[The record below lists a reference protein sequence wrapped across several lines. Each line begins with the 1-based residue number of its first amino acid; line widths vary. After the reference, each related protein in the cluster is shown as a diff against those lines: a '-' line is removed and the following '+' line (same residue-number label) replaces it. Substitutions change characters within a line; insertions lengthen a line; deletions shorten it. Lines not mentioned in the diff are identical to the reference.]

1 MKFPKKKRDVGRYGD
16 MSQTAHIRVGLDDSD
31 SDVYVSIYDDQGGA
45 SIEFCT
51 QYAGGGKS
59 PRTREALIAL
69 MIAIE
74 EDNTETPSFDW
85 WKRRG

>member
-1 MKFPKKKRDVGRYGD
+1 MKFPKERDVGRYGD
-16 MSQTAHIRVGLDDSD
+16 MSQTAHIRVGLDGD
-31 SDVYVSIYDDQGGA
+31 SDVYVSVYDGQGGA

-69 MIAIE
+69 MVAIE
-74 EDNTETPSFDW
+74 EDNAETPSFDW
-85 WKRRG
+85 WKRRSI

>member
-1 MKFPKKKRDVGRYGD
+1 MKFPKERDVGRYGD
-16 MSQTAHIRVGLDDSD
+16 MSQTAHIRVGLDGD
-31 SDVYVSIYDDQGGA
+31 SDVYVSVYDDQGGA

-74 EDNTETPSFDW
+74 EDNAETPSFDW
-85 WKRRG
+85 WKRRSI

>member
-1 MKFPKKKRDVGRYGD
+1 MKFPKERDVGRYGD
-16 MSQTAHIRVGLDDSD
+16 MSQTAHIRVGLDGD
-31 SDVYVSIYDDQGGA
+31 SDVYVSVYDDRGGA

-74 EDNTETPSFDW
+74 EDNAETPIFDW

>member
-1 MKFPKKKRDVGRYGD
+1 MKFPKERDVGRYGD
-16 MSQTAHIRVGLDDSD
+16 MSQTAHIRVGLDGD

-51 QYAGGGKS
+51 QCAGGGKS

-74 EDNTETPSFDW
+74 ADNAETPSFDW
-85 WKRRG
+85 WKRRSI